1 MTDAW
6 VPRLV
11 VAGLAAVAGAL
22 LLWRA
27 VGATRAGRRVVGQAE
42 LVGRVFK
49 TSDAILSSLDVNR
62 VMPLVCEAV
71 TRLSSHSA
79 AAVLF
84 LAEDGRP
91 APAASWGIASA
102 SRETEFPA
110 LDPHAAEVLRT
121 GRPLVTPVPPAV
133 LSGLGGGSRFR
144 SACVLPLRRKSGVIG
159 ALLLLSE
166 KAPRAYQPELR
177 VLEYFAA
184 QAATAIENARLYHQ
198 VQNLFLSTIKSLAA
212 AVDAKD
218 AYTHGHSEDMAE
230 LVAMLAAE
238 MKLPPQEEEKVR
250 LAGLLHDI
258 GKIGIPDAILQKPGA
273 LDASE
278 RAIMMTHASLGASI
292 IDRPGPLRDL
302 VTIVRHH
309 HERYD
314 GQGYPD
320 GLRGDAIPI
329 GAAIL
334 SVADAFDAMTS
345 HRAYHAARD
354 VDSALEEL
362 QRHAGTQ
369 FHPAVVEALVRIVER
384 ERRVGS
390 SWYRGIRARVLNGEA
405 APALAVADQA
415 AADQGELVQRL
426 AHEIRDV
433 EDVHE
438 LAERLARATAHLL
451 RCGHAAVLL
460 LDEERHVL
468 RVQASTGAPL
478 PGSVLPRSRSTAW
491 LALQHRAEQRETDGS
506 GVCAPLISG
515 GRALGVLQATG
526 GAFAEPAMRLL
537 ARAADAVAPAVDAAV
552 VRARIRRVSTSD
564 EVTGLL
570 NRRALVAR
578 LREEAR
584 RHERY
589 GTRFALAVGD
599 IRALSEF
606 NAMHG
611 YAAGDEMMRRLGEV
625 MLPAIRKTD
634 FLARLDGG
642 TFGLL
647 MPEIDYTQAAQAVNR
662 IRDLAEGRDVAIRGR
677 FVTLPLLT
685 WAIAACPVDGTGP
698 DALLALAEKRLHV
711 ARARVAQ

>member
-1 MTDAW
+1 MDDL
-6 VPRLV
+6 VPRLLL
-11 VAGLAAVAGAL
+11 AGLAVVAAAL
-22 LLWRA
+22 LLRR
-27 VGATRAGRRVVGQAE
+27 VTGAARAGRRLADQAE
-42 LVGRVFK
+42 LVGRVFRA
-49 TSDAILSSLDVNR
+49 TDAILGSLDVQR
-62 VMPLVCEAV
+62 VLPMVCEV
-71 TRLSSHSA
+71 GTHLSGHSG

-84 LAEDGRP
+84 LAEDGR
-91 APAASWGIASA
+91 ATPAASWGISST
-102 SRETEFPA
+102 SRDAEFPA
-110 LDPHAAEVLRT
+110 LEPHAADVLRT
-121 GRPLVTPVPPAV
+121 GRTLITPLAADARLAP
-133 LSGLGGGSRFR
+133 GGIGRFR
-144 SACVLPLRRKSGVIG
+144 ATCGLPLRRKSGVIG
-159 ALLLLSE
+159 TLLLLSE
-166 KAPRAYQPELR
+166 KTPRAYHPELP

-184 QAATAIENARLYHQ
+184 QAATAIENARLYQQ
-198 VQNLFLSTIKSLAA
+198 VANLFLSTIKALAA

-218 AYTHGHSEDMAE
+218 AYTHGHSEDIAE

-334 SVADAFDAMTS
+334 AVADAFDAMTS

-354 VDSALEEL
+354 VDSALEEIR
-362 QRHAGTQ
+362 RHAGTQ
-369 FHPAVVEALVRIVER
+369 FHPAAVEALARVVER

-390 SWYRGIRARVLNGEA
+390 AWYRGIRARILDGEP
-405 APALAVADQA
+405 APAPAQA
-415 AADQGELVQRL
+415 ARAADDSELVHQLVQQVQDAGEL
-426 AHEIRDV
+426 HEIAD
-433 EDVHE
+433 
-438 LAERLARATAHLL
+438 RLARATAHLL
-451 RCGHAAVLL
+451 QCGHAAVLL
-460 LDEERHVL
+460 LDDERHVL
-468 RVQASTGAPL
+468 RVEASTGTPL
-478 PGSVLPRSRSTAW
+478 PGSVLPRSRSTPW
-491 LALQHRAEQRETDGS
+491 LALEHRAEQRQADGG
-506 GVCAPLISG
+506 GVCAPLLSA
-515 GRALGVLQATG
+515 GRAVGVMMATG
-526 GAFAEPAMRLL
+526 GAFTQSAMRLL
-537 ARAADAVAPAVDAAV
+537 ARAADAVAPAVDAAL
-552 VRARIRRVSTSD
+552 VRAQMKRLSTTD

-570 NRRALVAR
+570 NRRALVER

-589 GTRFALAVGD
+589 GTRFALALADV
-599 IRALSEF
+599 RALSEF

-611 YAAGDEMMRRLGEV
+611 YAAGDEMLRRMGEV

-647 MPEIDYTQAAQAVNR
+647 MPEIDYAQAAQAVNR
-662 IRDLAEGRDVAIRGR
+662 IRDLVEGRDVAVRGR
-677 FVTLPLLT
+677 FLMLPLLA
-685 WAIAACPVDGTGP
+685 WGLASCPVDGTDP
-698 DALLALAEKRLHV
+698 DALMALAEKRLHH
-711 ARARVAQ
+711 ARAGPPE

>member
-1 MTDAW
+1 MDALI
-6 VPRLV
+6 PRLLL
-11 VAGLAAVAGAL
+11 AGLAVVAAALLFWRAAGAV
-22 LLWRA
+22 R
-27 VGATRAGRRVVGQAE
+27 TGRRRADQAE

-49 TSDAILSSLDVNR
+49 ATDAILGSLDVQR
-62 VMPLVCEAV
+62 VLPMVCEV
-71 TRLSSHSA
+71 GTHLSGHSG

-84 LAEDGRP
+84 LAEDGRA
-91 APAASWGIASA
+91 APAASWGLSSA
-102 SRETEFPA
+102 SGDGAFTA
-110 LDPHAAEVLRT
+110 LESHAAEVLRT
-121 GRPLVTPVPPAV
+121 GRALILRLQPDHRSAPGDV
-133 LSGLGGGSRFR
+133 GRFR
-144 SACVLPLRRKSGVIG
+144 AVCGLPLRRKSGVIG

-166 KAPRAYQPELR
+166 KAPGAYQGELS

-184 QAATAIENARLYHQ
+184 QAATAIENARLYQQ
-198 VQNLFLSTIKSLAA
+198 VQNLFLSTIKALAA

-218 AYTHGHSEDMAE
+218 AYTHGHSEDIAE

-334 SVADAFDAMTS
+334 AVADAFDAMTS
-345 HRAYHAARD
+345 HRTYHAARD
-354 VDSALEEL
+354 VDSALEEIR
-362 QRHAGTQ
+362 RHAGTQ
-369 FHPAVVEALVRIVER
+369 FHPAVVEALVRVVER
-384 ERRVGS
+384 ERRLGS
-390 SWYRGIRARVLNGEA
+390 PWYRNIRTRVLEGEPAPPPVRA
-405 APALAVADQA
+405 AQA
-415 AADQGELVQRL
+415 AADEGDLVRQVVQQ
-426 AHEIRDV
+426 IRDA
-433 EDVHE
+433 EDLHE
-438 LAERLARATAHLL
+438 VADRLARATAHLL
-451 RCGHAAVLL
+451 QCGHAAVLL
-460 LDEERHVL
+460 RDDERRVL
-468 RVQASTGAPL
+468 RVEASTGAPL
-478 PGSVLPRSRSTAW
+478 PGSVLPRSRSTPW
-491 LALQHRAEQRETDGS
+491 LALERRAEQRQADGD
-506 GVCAPLISG
+506 GVCAPLLSA
-515 GRALGVLQATG
+515 GRAVGVVMATG
-526 GAFAEPAMRLL
+526 GAFTESAMRLL
-537 ARAADAVAPAVDAAV
+537 ARAAEAVAPAVDAALA
-552 VRARIRRVSTSD
+552 RAEVKRLSATD

-570 NRRALVAR
+570 NRRALVTR

-589 GTRFALAVGD
+589 GTRFALALADV
-599 IRALSEF
+599 RALAEF
-606 NAMHG
+606 NALHG
-611 YAAGDEMMRRLGEV
+611 YAAGDEMLRRLGEV

-647 MPEIDYTQAAQAVNR
+647 MPEIDYAQAAQAVNR
-662 IRDLAEGRDVAIRGR
+662 IRELVEGRDVAVRGR
-677 FVTLPLLT
+677 FIMLPLLT
-685 WAIAACPVDGTGP
+685 WALASCPVDGTDP
-698 DALLALAEKRLHV
+698 DALLALAEKRLYH
-711 ARARVAQ
+711 ARARVPG